1 MIREE
6 RDAGDSDWLDDEDD
20 LTALYSEAYL
30 EDCADA
36 EARAGR
42 LAELR
47 RRIEK
52 RAYSVDVEQIAAH
65 LLERGLVK

>member
-1 MIREE
+1 MIRERRE
-6 RDAGDSDWLDDEDD
+6 ASDSEWPDDEDD

-30 EDCADA
+30 DDCADE
-36 EARAGR
+36 EARNER
-42 LAELR
+42 LAELK

-52 RAYSVDVEQIAAH
+52 RAYRVDAEQIATN